1 MKKIVALLLVLI
13 MVFGLA
19 ACGGGGSTPANNTPA
34 NNGGNEAKELGFP
47 KNVTVYIPQ
56 KPDNMLDKSGRLMI
70 QFWQKLYPDVKFT
83 IENATGNGND
93 HAKIVA
99 EAQKAN
105 DLSVIMMHGAGAIVQ
120 YYSGDWDYNLA
131 DQKLYKAACGNI
143 GQEQPSGAV
152 TMINAEE
159 TRFNSIE
166 TLIKYIK
173 EHPGEVRIS
182 YTTGTPHE
190 VRIKLILNY
199 FGIKS
204 TDVKWVPGSAND
216 IRVWVQGHTNTD
228 VAIVTETQGA
238 ADVSGGKVIGILN
251 SVCNR
256 DLYTKDLEP
265 LRNVPIVPEIEG
277 VKAEDAEG
285 LVCAWPMTIYV
296 PASVPDE
303 LCEWL
308 GNTCAKIRE
317 DEDFMAR
324 IKGLG
329 STNTYQIFTLKEIND
344 IQQEADRQIKE
355 VFDAFN
361 K

>member
-1 MKKIVALLLVLI
+1 MEVKMKKFLAVLLALVL
-13 MVFGLA
+13 VFGLA
-19 ACGGGGSTPANNTPA
+19 ACGSKSGGKTG
-34 NNGGNEAKELGFP
+34 ELGFP
-47 KNVTVYIPQ
+47 KVVTVYIPTAEGA
-56 KPDNMLDKSGRLMI
+56 MLDQSSRIMVDFWRQ
-70 QFWQKLYPDVKFT
+70 QFPDVKFN
-83 IENATGNGND
+83 IENSTGSGND

-99 EAQKAN
+99 DAQKAN
-105 DLSVIMMHGAGAIVQ
+105 DLSVIMCHGAGAIVQ

-152 TMINAEE
+152 TMISADE

-166 TLIKYIK
+166 TLVKYIK

-199 FGIKS
+199 FGVKTS
-204 TDVKWVPGSAND
+204 DVKWVPGKAAD

-228 VAIVTETQGA
+228 VAIVTETNGA
-238 ADVSGGKVIGILN
+238 ADVSGGKVKGILN
-251 SVCNR
+251 SVTNR
-256 DLYTKDLEP
+256 DLYTADLEP
-265 LRNVPIVPEIEG
+265 LRDVPIVTEIEG
-277 VKAEDAEG
+277 VKPEDAEG
-285 LVCAWPMTIYV
+285 LVCAWPMSIHV

-308 GNTCAKIRE
+308 GNQCAKIL
-317 DEDFMAR
+317 DDKDFMAKV
-324 IKGLG
+324 KGLG

-344 IQQEADRQIKE
+344 IQQAADKQIKE
-355 VFDAFN
+355 VFEAFGN
-361 K
+361 